1 MALLSCPIFLA
12 HAKPPTGSGKPQ
24 ATNFAKETDFLE
36 KAFDPLFLSI
46 LKYCEFLGAHWCL
59 MFLNILMDYSENS
72 PFQRIVNLL
81 PHLFTT
87 NFLWSVSQFTWCCCS
102 HLWDELQYKGYW
114 IATNRN
120 LQLNGNFFVWPSPL
134 TSSASQF
141 WWWAGCNLS
150 HFYQIYPPPIFF
162 SSHFFP
168 SIFLIPFFSTSN
180 FYSKSASSLALKT
193 TIHSFHSSILHLHLL
208 LSNEDNHEVEFS
220 PEMIDVIPRSPIAH
234 PAHLPLWH
242 TVRPDQSSPITWKGS
257 ASNGALWQKL
267 HIQLFFV
274 YSTN

>member
-120 LQLNGNFFVWPSPL
+120 LQLNGKFFVWPSPL

-150 HFYQIYPPPIFF
+150 HFSQIYPPPIFLSSYFFLPFF
-162 SSHFFP
+162 SSHF
-168 SIFLIPFFSTSN
+168 
-180 FYSKSASSLALKT
+180 
-193 TIHSFHSSILHLHLL
+193 
-208 LSNEDNHEVEFS
+208 S
-220 PEMIDVIPRSPIAH
+220 PPPISIPRV
-234 PAHLPLWH
+234 LPPWL
-242 TVRPDQSSPITWKGS
+242 
-257 ASNGALWQKL
+257 
-267 HIQLFFV
+267 
-274 YSTN
+274 